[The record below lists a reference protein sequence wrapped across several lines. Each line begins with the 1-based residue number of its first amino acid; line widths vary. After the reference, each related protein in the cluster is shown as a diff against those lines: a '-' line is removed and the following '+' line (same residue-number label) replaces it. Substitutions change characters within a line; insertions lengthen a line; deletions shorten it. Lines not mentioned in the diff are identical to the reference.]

1 MRLAFTPMS
10 SILDKL
16 SERSEGA
23 RTRTMHEALG
33 DLHNAQLSTGAAQI
47 IFVVLDLHYSLSL
60 AWGNRGI
67 CQASRR
73 EFTPHTFALELN
85 ANVYLCLTRR
95 Q

>member
-10 SILDKL
+10 SILDNL

-33 DLHNAQLSTGAAQI
+33 DLHDAQLSTGAAQI
-47 IFVVLDLHYSLSL
+47 IFAVLDFHCSLSL

-67 CQASRR
+67 CQVLRR
-73 EFTPHTFALELN
+73 EFTPHMFVLELN
-85 ANVYLCLTRR
+85 AKVYLCLTRM